1 MVAAGKTLANLGLT
15 TLGASQTMIQG
26 LAVDSRDVRMGY
38 LFAALRGTRM
48 HGAEFA
54 EFALRQGANV
64 ILTDPEGADLI
75 ANTIPM
81 HDAYICVVD
90 DPRQSLAGAAALFFG
105 AQPPVM
111 VAVTGTNGKTS
122 VATFCRQIWTHMGLQ
137 AVNLGTTGVEGA
149 WSAPLKHT
157 TPEPITL
164 HRTLA
169 QAAAAGVTH
178 AAMEASSHGLFQKR
192 LDGVVLSA
200 AGFTNFTQDHLDYHG
215 TFEAYFA
222 AKASVFDRVLAPKGC
237 AVINVDDGKGSELL
251 SACVAR
257 GQSTVTVGRNLADLQ
272 ILGQK
277 YDATG
282 QDILFSWRGDSY
294 QVKVPLVGGFQ
305 GENLMLA
312 TAMVLAA
319 GGEPKKVFACLN
331 AIRPVRGRMELAAT
345 RGNGASIYVDYAHT
359 PDAVTTALMA
369 LRPHV
374 MGRLVVVLGAGG
386 DRDPGKRILMGKAA
400 ADFADITFVT
410 DDNPRTEDP
419 ASIRAMVMVGV
430 PNASEVADRAEAI
443 LRAVDCL
450 QPGDTLLIA
459 GKGHEI
465 CQIIGDDTFPFDDVE
480 QASIAVAALE
490 GEY

>member
-26 LAVDSRDVRMGY
+26 LAVDSRDVRVGY

>member
-419 ASIRAMVMVGV
+419 ASIRAMIMMGV

-490 GEY
+490 GAY

>member
-26 LAVDSRDVRMGY
+26 LAVDSRNVRMGY

-419 ASIRAMVMVGV
+419 ASIRAMIMMGV

-490 GEY
+490 GAY